1 MLSNCV
7 VFALI
12 GVLAGGAAR
21 VFYPGRE
28 PRKILATVL
37 LGMAGSLLGGLFSW
51 AYWPAVEG
59 HFSSGALLVSLLGA
73 MVAIGLWAG
82 VVHARTIA
90 ALKGNPMVTAAKHL
104 SQPLLVLLL
113 AVTPLAAQEPSP
125 NVRFGMPSPARADS
139 KQRDGYLIER
149 PQYSLSYNAGT
160 HTPNWVSWR
169 LRQADIGKAERGPFE
184 PDPLL
189 PKGFAAVT
197 THVYDGSGFDRGHM
211 CPAKDRS
218 GSQPDEDATFYLTNV
233 VPQSPAS
240 NQKGWE
246 HLESYCR
253 DLAEHGHV
261 LYITCGP
268 HGVGGSGKNGDKK
281 EISKGHLEVTVPA
294 KLWKVILV
302 LPNEGAEPTKR
313 TRVIAIIMPND
324 QTVGND
330 WAKYRVPVG
339 DVEKLTGHHFF
350 PALPKDVAA
359 ALKDRVDEVEIHV
372 TPHKHEG
379 TGKKVPE

>member
-1 MLSNCV
+1 
-7 VFALI
+7 
-12 GVLAGGAAR
+12 
-21 VFYPGRE
+21 
-28 PRKILATVL
+28 
-37 LGMAGSLLGGLFSW
+37 
-51 AYWPAVEG
+51 
-59 HFSSGALLVSLLGA
+59 
-73 MVAIGLWAG
+73 
-82 VVHARTIA
+82 
-90 ALKGNPMVTAAKHL
+90 
-104 SQPLLVLLL
+104 
-113 AVTPLAAQEPSP
+113 
-125 NVRFGMPSPARADS
+125 MPSPARADP

-218 GSQPDEDATFYLTNV
+218 GSQADEDATFYLTNV

-246 HLESYCR
+246 RLESYCR
-253 DLAEHGHV
+253 DLTQHGHV

-268 HGVGGSGKNGDKK
+268 HGVGGGGKNGDKK
-281 EISKGHLEVTVPA
+281 EISKGHMDVTVPA

-302 LPNEGAEPTKR
+302 LPNEAAEPTRR

-324 QTVGND
+324 QTVGYD

-350 PALPKDVAA
+350 PALPKDVAG

-372 TPHKHEG
+372 PSHKHGG
-379 TGKKVPE
+379 TDKKEPE